1 MRASAYS
8 LLGLCPDA
16 TPRDVRRV
24 YRRLAL
30 RHHPDRGGDAAK
42 FREITDAFETITQRA
57 QSERGG
63 MAQDDACSQPMPR
76 ADNVR
81 VLIPT
86 PWDLLTIDER
96 RIWLGEKPVSD
107 AAAGEAF
114 LCACLLADGKVAA
127 GSSRGR
133 VHVIDPWEG
142 EPAVCVALESTREI
156 VAVCE
161 ARPGRLLLSVG
172 WPYP

>member
-1 MRASAYS
+1 
-8 LLGLCPDA
+8 
-16 TPRDVRRV
+16 
-24 YRRLAL
+24 
-30 RHHPDRGGDAAK
+30 
-42 FREITDAFETITQRA
+42 
-57 QSERGG
+57 
-63 MAQDDACSQPMPR
+63 MPR

-81 VLIPT
+81 VLIVT

-114 LCACLLADGKVAA
+114 LCACLLADGKVAT

-133 VHVIDPWEG
+133 VHVVDPWEG

-172 WPYP
+172 